1 LDALAVIAQETMK
14 TQTYSMWDA
23 MLASPTEPMTEKQRR
38 HQLTRMW
45 SGLAALETAAEP
57 TRDDWAVCSDAVNLM
72 ETLIEHGHIEDSDN
86 LVFDA
91 LKALA
96 EAGERS
102 FAGKPIR
109 LDGAG
114 IQAVRAILE
123 DYAMVLE
130 ALPHRTMIHCHRLTE
145 KRLHAILA
153 GKPRPHDIQLTK
165 ATT

>member
-1 LDALAVIAQETMK
+1 ML
-14 TQTYSMWDA
+14 DA
-23 MLASPTEPMTEKQRR
+23 MLASPTEPMSEKQRR

-45 SGLAALETAAEP
+45 EGLIAMETSPEP

-72 ETLIEHGHIEDSDN
+72 ETLIELGHVEDTNN
-86 LVFDA
+86 LLFDA
-91 LKALA
+91 MSTLA
-96 EAGERS
+96 QAGKRS
-102 FAGKPIR
+102 FDGKPIR
-109 LDGAG
+109 LCGVG

-130 ALPHRTMIHCHRLTE
+130 SLPARTMIHCHRVTE

-153 GKPRPHDIQLTK
+153 GKPKPHDIQLTK

>member
-1 LDALAVIAQETMK
+1 LDTLAVTAQEKMK
-14 TQTYSMWDA
+14 TETYSMWDA
-23 MLASPTEPMTEKQRR
+23 MLASPTEPMNEKQRR

-57 TRDDWAVCSDAVNLM
+57 TKDDWAVCSDVVNLM

-102 FAGKPIR
+102 FAGKTIR
-109 LDGAG
+109 LNGAG
-114 IQAVRAILE
+114 IHALRALLE

-130 ALPHRTMIHCHRLTE
+130 SLPARTMIHCHRLTE
-145 KRLHAILA
+145 QRLQGILKGRKQA
-153 GKPRPHDIQLTK
+153 HDVVIS
-165 ATT
+165 